1 MIDKTSCD
9 RDDRYLS
16 RNECMESRL
25 NRPYRLT
32 KNSVTETITQKQSLR
47 PILRIVEAKPGPSSQ
62 DNNNNN
68 NNSNGNN
75 SNSNTIIITMTTIIT
90 KITLFELLAE

>member
-9 RDDRYLS
+9 RDDRYSS

-47 PILRIVEAKPGPSSQ
+47 TILRIVEAKGYLV
-62 DNNNNN
+62 
-68 NNSNGNN
+68 
-75 SNSNTIIITMTTIIT
+75 
-90 KITLFELLAE
+90 KITITVTVIMAIAIAIAIQ